1 MATAEVFRGILIIG
15 VLVQLAASWH
25 GGRRRWA
32 CTCCCGAGIWS
43 ADRYYLPRGRRN
55 GKTAPDRLGRT
66 RAVTLAALAAD
77 GSAAPIDATPLM
89 AGQVDAGPPRQI
101 VEPAEQ
107 VALLPA
113 VNLAGPAALV
123 AALATSAVA
132 RGRGR
137 ILLIVPAAAF
147 HALPYAHLCRCKAG
161 LARFV
166 DALLLRLRP

>member
-1 MATAEVFRGILIIG
+1 M
-15 VLVQLAASWH
+15 
-25 GGRRRWA
+25 
-32 CTCCCGAGIWS
+32 
-43 ADRYYLPRGRRN
+43 
-55 GKTAPDRLGRT
+55 
-66 RAVTLAALAAD
+66 
-77 GSAAPIDATPLM
+77 
-89 AGQVDAGPPRQI
+89 DAGPPRQI